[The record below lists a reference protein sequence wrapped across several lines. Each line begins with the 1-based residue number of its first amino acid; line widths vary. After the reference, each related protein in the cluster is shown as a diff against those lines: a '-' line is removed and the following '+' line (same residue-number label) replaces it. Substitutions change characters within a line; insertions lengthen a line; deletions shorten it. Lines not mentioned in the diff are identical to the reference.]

1 MLPPWLEPHRHEPLA
16 ALVDHTLL
24 RPEATEADILRLADA
39 ARRHRFGAVCV
50 NGQWVAAVARRLG
63 GASPRVVAVVGFP
76 LGASGLMPK
85 AAETRLAI
93 ADGAQE
99 IDMVM
104 SLGHARGGQWEELR
118 DEVLAVV
125 DAAGGR
131 LVKVIVE
138 SAALSARELELGCR
152 AAIEA
157 GAHFV
162 KTSTGFHPAGG
173 ATVQAVEQMRRVAG
187 KRAGVKASGGI
198 RTIEEALTMLRAGA
212 NRLGTSSGAGWGAAV
227 AAGAPSLQELLVGRG
242 A

>member
-1 MLPPWLEPHRHEPLA
+1 MLPPWLEAYRHEPLS

-24 RPEATEADILRLADA
+24 RPEATEEEILQLADE

-50 NGQWVAAVARRLG
+50 NGQWIATVARRLG
-63 GASPRVVAVVGFP
+63 GASSRVAAVVGFP

-104 SLGHARGGQWEELR
+104 SLGHARGGRWEDVR
-118 DEVLAVV
+118 DEVQAVV

-131 LVKVIVE
+131 LVKVIIE
-138 SAALSARELELGCR
+138 SAALSERELELGCR
-152 AAIEA
+152 AAIDA
-157 GAHFV
+157 GALFV

-173 ATVQAVEQMRRVAG
+173 ATVQAVEQMRRIAG
-187 KRAGVKASGGI
+187 ERAGVKASGGI
-198 RTIEEALTMLRAGA
+198 RTIEDALRMLRAGA
-212 NRLGTSSGAGWGAAV
+212 NRIGTSSAAGWGAV
-227 AAGAPSLQELLVGRG
+227 AAGAPSLQELLAGG
-242 A
+242 

>member
-1 MLPPWLEPHRHEPLA
+1 MLPRWLEAYRHEPLS

-24 RPEATEADILRLADA
+24 RPEATEEEILQLADE

-50 NGQWVAAVARRLG
+50 NGQWIATVARRLG
-63 GASPRVVAVVGFP
+63 GASSRVAAVVGFP

-104 SLGHARGGQWEELR
+104 SLGHARGGRWEEVR
-118 DEVLAVV
+118 DEVQAVV

-138 SAALSARELELGCR
+138 SAALSERELELGCR
-152 AAIEA
+152 AAIKA

-187 KRAGVKASGGI
+187 ERAGVKASGGI
-198 RTIEEALTMLRAGA
+198 RTIEEALRMLRAGA
-212 NRLGTSSGAGWGAAV
+212 NRIGTSSAAGWGAVV
-227 AAGAPSLQELLVGRG
+227 AAGAPSLQELLAGG
-242 A
+242 